1 MLRQSDRSHSH
12 RALLRALF
20 VLLTCPLFAGPLSAQ
35 QQIDGFPST
44 GRLEYSVIRDNEC
57 IGAEFVEFKADKDKY
72 TVKTRADISLKVLF
86 ELITAYRF
94 KHTSEEVWTDG
105 KLISVTSRTDDNG
118 KRKILDVKREGD
130 SLKVSYNGKERE
142 LPGDSIPASFW
153 HPETHLQTLFLDPVS
168 GKPRRVSIAS
178 MGEETINIG
187 SQAIKAQHYS
197 IKGDIKRELW
207 YGPDG
212 KLLKYSFPAK
222 DDSIIWVVLRPAN
235 PEQVLACK

>member
-1 MLRQSDRSHSH
+1 MLRQSDRKHSH
-12 RALLRALF
+12 NALLRSLV
-20 VLLTCPLFAGPLSAQ
+20 VLLALPLFAGPLSAQ
-35 QQIDGFPST
+35 TDGFPST

-57 IGAEFVEFKADKDKY
+57 IGAEVVEFKTDNDKY
-72 TVKTRADISLKVLF
+72 TVKTRADISLKVVF
-86 ELITAYRF
+86 DLITAYRF

-105 KLISVTSRTDDNG
+105 KLTSVTSRTDDNG

-130 SLKVSYNGKERE
+130 LLKVNYNGKERE

-168 GKPRRVSIAS
+168 GKPRRVSIAD
-178 MGEETINIG
+178 MGEESITLG
-187 SQAIKAQHYS
+187 SKTFKARHYS

-222 DDSIIWVVLRPAN
+222 DDSLIWVVLRST
-235 PEQVLACK
+235 PEQVATCK

>member
-1 MLRQSDRSHSH
+1 MLRQYDRSHSH
-12 RALLRALF
+12 RALLPAFLA
-20 VLLTCPLFAGPLSAQ
+20 VLIWPLFGQQISAQ
-35 QQIDGFPST
+35 QQPDGFPSNS
-44 GRLEYSVIRDNEC
+44 RLEYSVIRDNEC
-57 IGAEFVEFKADKDKY
+57 IGAEFVEFKTDKDKY
-72 TVKTRADISLKVLF
+72 TVKTRADISLKVVF
-86 ELITAYRF
+86 DLITAYRF

-130 SLKVSYNGKERE
+130 ALKVSYNGKQRE

-153 HPETHLQTLFLDPVS
+153 HPETPLQTLFLDPVS
-168 GKPRRVSIAS
+168 GKPRRVSIAD
-178 MGEETINIG
+178 MGEETITLG
-187 SQAIKAQHYS
+187 SETFKARHYS

-222 DDSIIWVVLRPAN
+222 DDSLIWVILRST
-235 PEQVLACK
+235 PEQVATCK